1 MAWTIV
7 RTPVRGQTHQDAG
20 EFDRA
25 DDATAKRWP
34 TKSAKTIY
42 MAKHQHTAVVGKRAK
57 DGQTGSI

>member
-25 DDATAKRWP
+25 DDKED
-34 TKSAKTIY
+34 KKNC
-42 MAKHQHTAVVGKRAK
+42 
-57 DGQTGSI
+57 

>member
-42 MAKHQHTAVVGKRAK
+42 RP
-57 DGQTGSI
+57 SINTPLL